1 MHIIASIF
9 SRYLNTE
16 IISKIWHYN
25 TLLKC
30 NLYLY
35 LFLIDLHANYII
47 NNLYKRVLHSTNST
61 KKNRSEKLDCHVG
74 HIGYPIFTGHIL
86 ITGANAYYSNRR
98 LGAPKSQISFD
109 FIQSDV
115 IIPIRIIVYRTMLL
129 FVSIVGTYTAIPVLN
144 YLVDRCALIKQYHKN
159 SYYLI
164 LVIFFV
170 HIGR

>member
-1 MHIIASIF
+1 MHIIVSIF

-35 LFLIDLHANYII
+35 LFLIDLHAHYII
-47 NNLYKRVLHSTNST
+47 NNLYKCVLHSTNST
-61 KKNRSEKLDCHVG
+61 AKKRSGKLNCYVG
-74 HIGYPIFTGHIL
+74 HIGYPILTGHIL
-86 ITGANAYYSNRR
+86 ITGANAYNSNRR

-115 IIPIRIIVYRTMLL
+115 TLPIRIIVYRTMLL
-129 FVSIVGTYTAIPVLN
+129 FVSIVGTYTAIPILN
-144 YLVDRCALIKQYHKN
+144 YMVDRCALLNNITKIHI
-159 SYYLI
+159 I
-164 LVIFFV
+164 LF
-170 HIGR
+170 